1 MKKMSLTLPILVGVM
16 LSWAIS
22 ANAVYSGLV
31 NIPTADVLGEKA
43 FAVSAQPLGPASDL
57 AANLYIDTQ
66 MGIIKGLEAGID
78 FNLEAKPKLAAN
90 VKYSPDYD
98 LYGGKAAVGFYN
110 LADGAKVIPYAV
122 YTKGFE
128 GFRVHA
134 GIIKPTK
141 NVQVMVGADA
151 PAMDKVT
158 VMADYVSG
166 TGSPTTVGFN
176 YQATPEFGVLPGVY
190 FVKGSKPVYTAYIT
204 YAGSIK

>member
-1 MKKMSLTLPILVGVM
+1 
-16 LSWAIS
+16 
-22 ANAVYSGLV
+22 
-31 NIPTADVLGEKA
+31 
-43 FAVSAQPLGPASDL
+43 
-57 AANLYIDTQ
+57 

-141 NVQVMVGADA
+141 NVQAMIGVDA
-151 PAMDKVT
+151 SAMDKVT
-158 VMADYVSG
+158 VMADHITGTSG
-166 TGSPTTVGFN
+166 TENAAGKLISNYTTIGFN
-176 YQATPEFGVLPGVY
+176 YQITQEFGILPGVLLA
-190 FVKGSKPVYTAYIT
+190 KDEKPVYTAYIT